1 MDLGAPK
8 TVKLPKPPLVKAGLV
23 VVRFAAFPFVV
34 VAGFVELC
42 VELKDDWFELLPV
55 FVGSL
60 SERIDGR
67 TPPSGMTQLRSSYKH
82 KYAF

>member
-8 TVKLPKPPLVKAGLV
+8 TVKLPRPPLVNAGLAV
-23 VVRFAAFPFVV
+23 ARFVAFPFVAVFVV
-34 VAGFVELC
+34 VAAGVEFC
-42 VELKDDWFELLPV
+42 NELKDDWFELMPV

-67 TPPSGMTQLRSSYKH
+67 TPPSGMTQLRSS
-82 KYAF
+82 